1 MTSLSPSTVKNFMFN
16 VAQTHNAGGLP
27 TVAMM
32 NTYDLK
38 ICFKN
43 AWNKCGSYVTAI
55 NWR

>member
-1 MTSLSPSTVKNFMFN
+1 MTSLSPSTVKDFICN

-38 ICFKN
+38 IRLKN
-43 AWNKCGSYVTAI
+43 VGTNLEVASLQ
-55 NWR
+55 